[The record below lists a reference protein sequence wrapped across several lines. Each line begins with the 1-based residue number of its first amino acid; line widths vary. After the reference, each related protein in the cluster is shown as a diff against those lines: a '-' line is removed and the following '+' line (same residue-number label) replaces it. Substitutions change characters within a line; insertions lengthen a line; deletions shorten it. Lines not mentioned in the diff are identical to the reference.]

1 MMAIDEQIDR
11 LQAQLKRQ
19 SLEPIDNV
27 LNEAIVQLSAAV
39 RSLAAWLR
47 QTADEQPLT
56 TLLLSLEAG
65 YAVARLGRRHARR

>member
-11 LQAQLKRQ
+11 LQSRLKRQ
-19 SLEPIDNV
+19 SSGPIDTV
-27 LNEAIVQLSAAV
+27 LNEAIMQLSAAV

-47 QTADEQPLT
+47 QAAYEQPLT

>member
-11 LQAQLKRQ
+11 LRAQLKRQ
-19 SLEPIDNV
+19 SLGPIDNV

-47 QTADEQPLT
+47 QIADEQPLT
-56 TLLLSLEAG
+56 TLVLFIEAG
-65 YAVARLGRRHARR
+65 YAVARLGRHHARR

>member
-1 MMAIDEQIDR
+1 MAIDEQIDR

-19 SLEPIDNV
+19 SLGPIDNV

-56 TLLLSLEAG
+56 TLLLSLVAG
-65 YAVARLGRRHARR
+65 YAVVRLGRRHARR